1 MTARILLEA
10 YLAAMMVWLWLP
22 VGALTMLLLDRLFT
36 TGWSRP
42 LVGSLKAVAATMP
55 LATLTF
61 LPVLLGAGLLYPW
74 IREIRPEQAFW
85 LEPWFFAG
93 RAVVYLAVWWLL
105 GRLAARP
112 DMGRG
117 AAAGGLI
124 VLGLTITFAG
134 IDWMMSLEPEFASS
148 AYGLLIITAAAQ
160 AGFAA
165 ALWLH
170 LHDGPAPE
178 PEQLGHMGSLLLTLV
193 LSWAYIAFMQ
203 YLVVWS
209 GDKPHLVSWYLAR
222 AGTPWSWFAWA
233 VAMVK
238 GVLPFVVL
246 LFLPAR
252 RSPRMLAGLCVLIL
266 AGHAADMLWLVLPA
280 FPEHAGRHLLFGIL
294 LTIALG
300 AVWWFMLR
308 RTHGLRV
315 VEVPGHG

>member
-10 YLAAMMVWLWLP
+10 YLAALMVWLWLP

-36 TGWSRP
+36 TGWGRP
-42 LVGSLKAVAATMP
+42 LVGSLKAVAATLP
-55 LATLTF
+55 LTALAL
-61 LPVLLGAGLLYPW
+61 LPVLLSAGLLYPW
-74 IREIRPEQAFW
+74 IREVRPEQAFW

-112 DMGRG
+112 EMGRA

-124 VLGLTITFAG
+124 VLGLTVTFAG

-148 AYGLLIITAAAQ
+148 AYGLLILTAAAQ

-165 ALWLH
+165 ALWLR
-170 LHDGPAPE
+170 LRDGLAPE
-178 PEQLGHMGSLLLTLV
+178 PEQLGHIGSLLLTLV

-222 AGTPWSWFAWA
+222 ADAPWSWFAWA
-233 VAMVK
+233 WALLK
-238 GVLPFVVL
+238 GVLPFAVL
-246 LFLPAR
+246 LFPPAR
-252 RSPRMLAGLCVLIL
+252 RSPRVLAGLCVLIL

-280 FPEHAGRHLLFGIL
+280 FKEYPVWHLLLAVAFAC
-294 LTIALG
+294 ALG
-300 AVWWFMLR
+300 GIWWVVLR
-308 RTHGLRV
+308 RTHAYRHW
-315 VEVPGHG
+315 EVPGHG